1 MQNHTYNRLQ
11 AIFVSD
17 KRWVVALAVAAL
29 CLAVGTIGGWLI
41 AYPGPLITAALAAAL
56 VGGLLMLR
64 STQFGF
70 AALIGVVCL
79 LPFAALPVKIGF
91 TPTFLNLV
99 LAVLFAVWLA
109 RLVTGQQQVVGRRY
123 TQMPLRLNADRKK
136 NQRKSALISVQN
148 KEFVTSPLALPIVI
162 FLFLAFVSF
171 VAGLAHASPTPNA
184 VRRFAEIILGIA
196 LFFVTVNC
204 VRTRQ
209 ELEQLVLVIILA
221 GFGAALIGVVLY
233 FLPQVLTVR
242 LLSALRIFDY
252 PAGWGV
258 LRFIRDDPLLPM
270 RAIGT
275 SVDPNI
281 LGGLLILVASL
292 AVPQIFSQRPLL
304 KRALAVPIL
313 AVMGLCLVLTF
324 SRGSMFGLGCAL
336 ALLAAVKYRRLLP
349 VLIVAALLVLLLPQT
364 REYVVHFV
372 EGVQFQDLAS
382 QMRLGEYK
390 DAFILI
396 SRYPWIGVGFIGTPD
411 IDIYLGVSSLYL
423 IIAQE
428 MGLVGL
434 GVFLAIM
441 AIFFRYTWRSWKSM
455 ARDPRHEAILLGLQT
470 AVVGGLVGGILD
482 HYLFSFP
489 HAVAL
494 FWLYVGLAVA
504 AARLTEEARRPPSI
518 PPNPGGEA
526 GQGSQFRP
534 LNPPQPFGF
543 AQDKLCGGSRRGS
556 PFPPSP
562 RVGRGGLGGRGK

>member
-1 MQNHTYNRLQ
+1 MQHHAYNRLQ

-17 KRWVVALAVAAL
+17 KRWVVGLAVLVL
-29 CLAVGTIGGWLI
+29 CLVTGTVGGWLI
-41 AYPGPLITAALAAAL
+41 AYPGPLLTAALVVAL

-99 LAVLFAVWLA
+99 VAVLFAVWLA
-109 RLVTGQQQVVGRRY
+109 RLVSGQQ
-123 TQMPLRLNADRKK
+123 
-136 NQRKSALISVQN
+136 

-204 VRTRQ
+204 VRTRE

-221 GFGAALIGVVLY
+221 GFGAALIGVILY

-242 LLSALRIFDY
+242 LLSTLRIFDY

-258 LRFIRDDPLLPM
+258 LRFIEDDPLLPM

-292 AVPQIFSQRPLL
+292 TIPQLFAQRPLL
-304 KRALAVPIL
+304 KRWLAAPIL

-423 IIAQE
+423 IIAEE

-434 GVFLAIM
+434 GVFLVIM
-441 AIFFRYTWRSWKSM
+441 VIFFRYTWRSWKSM
-455 ARDPRHEAILLGLQT
+455 VDDPRLEALLLGLQT

-494 FWLYVGLAVA
+494 FWLYVGLAVV
-504 AARLTEEARRPPSI
+504 AARLAEEAQRPPSI

-526 GQGSQFRP
+526 
-534 LNPPQPFGF
+534 
-543 AQDKLCGGSRRGS
+543 
-556 PFPPSP
+556 
-562 RVGRGGLGGRGK
+562 